1 MVSLMQTWEHEMR
14 EAVVLA
20 VIKLGDEQ
28 ELKILRLSDGLMAL
42 ASMNNVMTIGTID
55 DLSEL
60 GHAVTAL
67 TRALG
72 PIEGGL

>member
-1 MVSLMQTWEHEMR
+1 MQTWDPDMR
-14 EAVVLA
+14 EAVVHA
-20 VIKLGDEQ
+20 VIPLSDEQ

-60 GHAVTAL
+60 GQAITAL